1 MEGWMVSH
9 FQKLG
14 WATKAGKK
22 MDFKKNWWVDNIQLW
37 SFMWTT
43 WEYTGSCHIHVEAN
57 GDTATDRI
65 KPGIQQRAWHPNLGK
80 LLGDQTAALEIP

>member
-22 MDFKKNWWVDNIQLW
+22 MDFKKTGELTIFNYGV
-37 SFMWTT
+37 FMWTT

-65 KPGIQQRAWHPNLGK
+65 KPGIQQRAWHPNLGSW
-80 LLGDQTAALEIP
+80 LGDQTAALEIP